1 MILRRFKRTLLFLK
15 SEIRSYFLSCYGYFK
30 SKMIKKSILKR
41 LEIGAGDKKRDGFV
55 TLDLSLHVDVPYDLL
70 MGLPFPDNTFDLI
83 YAEHV
88 LEHFAYKDLKD
99 ILRECLRCLKKG
111 GILKVAVPDTKIWIN
126 GYNNPEFDVNKYCG
140 YEFGLDYLSN
150 IDYLNYV
157 FYMDEQHKYMF
168 DEKNIIELFL
178 RIGFKE
184 AKIRDFEEDLDNPDR
199 KSTSLYAMAI
209 K

>member
-1 MILRRFKRTLLFLK
+1 MK
-15 SEIRSYFLSCYGYFK
+15 SYVLSFYGYFK
-30 SKMIKKSILKR
+30 SKMIKKSNLRR
-41 LEIGAGDKKRDGFV
+41 LEIGAGNKKRDGFI

-70 MGLPFPDNTFDLI
+70 MGLPFPDNTFELI

-99 ILRECLRCLKKG
+99 ILKECLRCLKKG
-111 GILKVAVPDTKIWIN
+111 GVLKIAVPNTKIWID
-126 GYNNPEFDVNKYCG
+126 GYFSSDFDINEYCR
-140 YEFGLDYLSN
+140 YEFGLEYLSN
-150 IDYLNYV
+150 IDYLNYI
-157 FYMDEQHKYMF
+157 FYMDEEHKYMF

-178 RIGFKE
+178 KIGFKE
-184 AKIRDFEEDLDNPDR
+184 AKIRDFEEDLDKPER